1 MQKQNKT
8 EVNWTLWIGL
18 LILVLTELINSKV
31 WALPKALYIIL
42 IVSSIIVL
50 MVGLAFDVKKFLDL
64 RKENNNNR
72 RINYK

>member
-31 WALPKALYIIL
+31 WTLPKAL
-42 IVSSIIVL
+42 
-50 MVGLAFDVKKFLDL
+50 
-64 RKENNNNR
+64 
-72 RINYK
+72 

>member
-18 LILVLTELINSKV
+18 LILVLTELINTKV
-31 WALPKALYIIL
+31 WELPKTLYIIL
-42 IVSSIIVL
+42 IASSIVVL
-50 MVGLAFDVKKFLDL
+50 MVGLALDVKKFLEL

-72 RINYK
+72 KINYK

>member
-18 LILVLTELINSKV
+18 LALVVTELINTKV
-31 WALPKALYIIL
+31 WELPKTLYIIL
-42 IVSSIIVL
+42 IASSIVVL
-50 MVGLAFDVKKFLDL
+50 MVGLALDVKKFLEL

-72 RINYK
+72 KINYK